1 MNLQPISNMYA
12 PVFWGKCSTCGSS
25 QMSDAMVADLD
36 AKPGT
41 YLCLFCA
48 DGHDPLARERV
59 RREGDY
65 QWTRLSAHQRARA
78 ISAKGLPR

>member
-1 MNLQPISNMYA
+1 MNLQPLVNMYA
-12 PVFWGKCSTCGSS
+12 PVREVPCHICKAKVP
-25 QMSDAMVADLD
+25 SDAAVQDREMSER
-36 AKPGT
+36 

-48 DGHDPLARERV
+48 DAVDPMARERV